1 MTISVVSR
9 DTLPRKVKGSPGK
22 QVLHDSNESHVWIH
36 GPNDPGDK
44 GPMHNHT
51 ADEIFVCISGEATFN
66 FPNRPSEV
74 LQPGMM
80 IIIPKGDYY
89 QVTASGKGEMNLF
102 GMRSEPSVNPRFSVD
117 GDNVEDGSNRFKA
130 GATY

>member
-1 MTISVVSR
+1 MAIKVVSR
-9 DTLPRKVKGSPGK
+9 ETLPKKEKKGQGK

-44 GPMHNHT
+44 GPMHKHT
-51 ADEIFVCISGEATFN
+51 ADEIFVCITGEATFE
-66 FPNRPSEV
+66 FPDRPPEV
-74 LQPGMM
+74 LKPGMM
-80 IIIPKGDYY
+80 IIIPKGDFY

-102 GMRSEPSVNPRFSVD
+102 GMRSEPFAKPRFSTEEEVVSD
-117 GDNVEDGSNRFKA
+117 GNRFKA